1 MFPNPDWWVSHPLVP
16 RRHGPCEGI
25 DDASLSKT
33 CLYARAN
40 ACTSSSGRQATGY
53 TAACPC
59 LQTAARGHLIGA
71 PDRCESAPP
80 RPSAKGKEREGGVH
94 RCMQA
99 TTRCYTA
106 STNVLFPFLGGIG
119 VVAFPFS
126 SRFFCQPKRRSF
138 GSWST
143 HGVHGFLFSLGLRL
157 GDRDLE
163 GMEKQRKGRGEKE
176 SCCILHGHQWDDYG
190 KNWHPALLCCVH
202 ARRGLEQQDRKN
214 GHLAGVVSRAWCFCL
229 WLRGSS
235 CVSGLW

>member
-33 CLYARAN
+33 CVYARAN

-106 STNVLFPFLGGIG
+106 SANVLFPFLGGDMCRCFSVFIS
-119 VVAFPFS
+119 FLLSTQTPFV
-126 SRFFCQPKRRSF
+126 
-138 GSWST
+138 W
-143 HGVHGFLFSLGLRL
+143 FL
-157 GDRDLE
+157 
-163 GMEKQRKGRGEKE
+163 
-176 SCCILHGHQWDDYG
+176 
-190 KNWHPALLCCVH
+190 VH
-202 ARRGLEQQDRKN
+202 AWS
-214 GHLAGVVSRAWCFCL
+214 AWVFVFSRAKTW
-229 WLRGSS
+229 R
-235 CVSGLW
+235 SGFGGNGKAKKGEGGKRVMLHITRASMG